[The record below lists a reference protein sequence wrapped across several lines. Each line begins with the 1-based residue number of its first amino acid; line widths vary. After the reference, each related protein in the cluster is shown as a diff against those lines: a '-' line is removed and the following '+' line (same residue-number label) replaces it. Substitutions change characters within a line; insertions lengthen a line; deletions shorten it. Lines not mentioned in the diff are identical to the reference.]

1 MVGGHLPQPY
11 PKRSQWI
18 GNRQCFV
25 SPYAPILSAS
35 GFGVG
40 FGYLNTF
47 SKGIWSTR
55 LLHVFKYIQLKIYQI
70 SAITCPYINCK
81 FRSKFWNEI
90 IDPKLAYHSISLWK
104 HKTRGSL
111 LWWMVFTKVRPLI
124 DQLNTSCRS
133 PHQIH
138 MLYCIF
144 WLAVLKSSRV
154 GLGWNGLVG
163 AFNNPGEDAR
173 QKSLL

>member
-81 FRSKFWNEI
+81 FRSKVLEWNHWPQIGISFDLIVEAQNPRLPSLMDGI
-90 IDPKLAYHSISLWK
+90 YKGTAVDWPTKHIMSESASNPYVILHFLAGGFEK
-104 HKTRGSL
+104 
-111 LWWMVFTKVRPLI
+111 
-124 DQLNTSCRS
+124 Q
-133 PHQIH
+133 
-138 MLYCIF
+138 
-144 WLAVLKSSRV
+144 
-154 GLGWNGLVG
+154 
-163 AFNNPGEDAR
+163 
-173 QKSLL
+173 